1 MESAENII
9 WADWAFGSS
18 LDDSLEMYANL
29 PDDIRNYLDRISD
42 IDFDVAEELLSIVTD
57 RACPIEISVVRQ
69 LMVNFLSEHDERV
82 IV

>member
-1 MESAENII
+1 MESTENII
-9 WADWAFGSS
+9 WADQAFGSS

-29 PDDIRNYLDRISD
+29 PDDIRNYLDRVSD
-42 IDFDVAEELLSIVTD
+42 IDFDVAEKLLSIVTD
-57 RACPIEISVVRQ
+57 QARPIEISVVRQ

>member
-1 MESAENII
+1 MESTENII
-9 WADWAFGSS
+9 WADQAFGSS

-57 RACPIEISVVRQ
+57 QTRPIEISVVRQ
-69 LMVNFLSEHDERV
+69 RMVDFLREHDERV

>member
-1 MESAENII
+1 MESTENII
-9 WADWAFGSS
+9 WADQAFGSS
-18 LDDSLEMYANL
+18 LDDSLETYANL

-42 IDFDVAEELLSIVTD
+42 IDFDAAEELLSIVTD
-57 RACPIEISVVRQ
+57 QARPIEISVVRQ

>member
-1 MESAENII
+1 MESTENIV
-9 WADWAFGSS
+9 WADQAFGSS

-57 RACPIEISVVRQ
+57 RARPIEISVVRQ

>member
-1 MESAENII
+1 MESTENIV
-9 WADWAFGSS
+9 WVERAFGRS
-18 LDDSLEMYANL
+18 LDDSPEVYANL
-29 PDDIRNYLDRISD
+29 PDDVRNYLDRISD

-57 RACPIEISVVRQ
+57 QARPIEISVVRQ